1 MTKLDSIF
9 NRLGGRFQR
18 RRAEA
23 AADDDANAAL
33 WERSRV
39 RWRQSGPEFHLTWGR
54 EVSGDAF
61 VLKMQQYEA
70 FGPGKSLLEIGPGYA
85 RLLKTIKQQGV
96 PFADY
101 LGVDISARNVA
112 YLNETFGDAKTSF
125 QQGDVEQIKFSR
137 TFDAAFSSLVFKHL
151 FPSFAEVLKNVA
163 GALNPGG
170 LVFFDLMEGTAQDFE
185 HDGVTFLRH
194 YTRPQVLEILEHC
207 GLSLTAWDEVCH
219 TPEHQR
225 LLVVATKPGK
235 R

>member
-85 RLLKTIKQQGV
+85 RLLK
-96 PFADY
+96 
-101 LGVDISARNVA
+101 
-112 YLNETFGDAKTSF
+112 
-125 QQGDVEQIKFSR
+125 
-137 TFDAAFSSLVFKHL
+137 
-151 FPSFAEVLKNVA
+151 NVA

-194 YTRPQVLEILEHC
+194 YTRLQVLEILEHC